1 VSGSLGRLRPAS
13 ALRWRIT
20 ERLAELIPLT
30 SEVLVPRRADPES
43 DLEGVAKQFADN
55 VEWESPDTLPN
66 GGVTRGRDR
75 G

>member
-1 VSGSLGRLRPAS
+1 MGR
-13 ALRWRIT
+13 
-20 ERLAELIPLT
+20 ERRGGGAAYEAF
-30 SEVLVPRRADPES
+30 RRG